1 MNVEKTPYNP
11 LGITK
16 EELLQI
22 RHRIFRSLTHPFTP
36 EESLRQYSNTIDNII
51 RKAFQ
56 LAQTQIVVPSICLMA
71 VGGYGRAELAP
82 YSDID
87 LLLLHSS
94 IRHEELSPLIER
106 LLYPL
111 WNLGLEVSCSSRSI
125 SECLQLARSDL
136 KVKTSLIDGRY
147 LDGAYELF
155 RNFNDLF
162 FKKDSP

>member
-1 MNVEKTPYNP
+1 
-11 LGITK
+11 
-16 EELLQI
+16 
-22 RHRIFRSLTHPFTP
+22 
-36 EESLRQYSNTIDNII
+36 
-51 RKAFQ
+51 
-56 LAQTQIVVPSICLMA
+56 MA

-111 WNLGLEVSCSSRSI
+111 WNLGLEVSGSSRSI

>member
-1 MNVEKTPYNP
+1 
-11 LGITK
+11 
-16 EELLQI
+16 
-22 RHRIFRSLTHPFTP
+22 
-36 EESLRQYSNTIDNII
+36 
-51 RKAFQ
+51 
-56 LAQTQIVVPSICLMA
+56 MA

-111 WNLGLEVSCSSRSI
+111 WNLGLEVSGSSRSI

-162 FKKDSP
+162 LKKILRRKVQKFAELLNQELQLRYKKYEDPHYILEPNLKEGIGGLRDFQIGRWLIRVKYKTDRWDSILFPDLAR